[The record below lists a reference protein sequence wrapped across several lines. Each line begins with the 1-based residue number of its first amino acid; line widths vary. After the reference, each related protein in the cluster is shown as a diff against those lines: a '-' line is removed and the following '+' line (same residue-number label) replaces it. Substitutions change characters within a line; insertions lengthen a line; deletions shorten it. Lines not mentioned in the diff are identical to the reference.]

1 MSYAEVLE
9 MFLYGINSRGDT
21 KPVVKTLLAKFKN
34 ISNIITADKAEL
46 RSVKEVGSAAI
57 IHFHLIRVI
66 EQRMKRDLVKDKPI
80 LANWQAVQ
88 NFFCISQ
95 LAFEKV
101 EHLLVLL
108 LDAQNRLIESKIMT
122 SGTINQTSIYPCEIA
137 KLGLNFH
144 AKNIILAH
152 NHPTFDERPSQA
164 DILLTRKVKQALLSV
179 DIELHDHLIIAGS
192 KCQSFKSIGL
202 L

>member
-1 MSYAEVLE
+1 

-66 EQRMKRDLVKDKPI
+66 EQRMKCDLVKDKPI
-80 LANWQAVQ
+80 LANWQAVK

-95 LAFEKV
+95 LAFEKA

-108 LDAQNRLIESKIMT
+108 LDVQNRLIESKIMT
-122 SGTINQTSIYPCEIA
+122 SGTINQTAIYPYEIA